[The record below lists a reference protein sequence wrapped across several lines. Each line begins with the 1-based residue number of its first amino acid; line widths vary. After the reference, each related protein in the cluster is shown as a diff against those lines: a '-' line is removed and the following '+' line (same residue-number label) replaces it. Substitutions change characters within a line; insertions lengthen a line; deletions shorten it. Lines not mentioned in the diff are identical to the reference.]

1 MFLRMFI
8 ASPFRQNLPYF
19 ETGQREA
26 QEAPPAFLFG
36 LLHHL
41 YHLLPEQDEAVV
53 DNFVVVVMSEQPVV
67 ELGPFFDFLQE
78 AGQLVVNISTVSQY
92 VHDAVWGA
100 VCDHIVHLIVNAF
113 QAVPSFLILGFIG
126 KLLFPPGVVVD
137 PESGAHSAK
146 SPVLFFKI
154 RRFGIQN
161 AILDVV
167 APGTAHGED
176 GVSLQVKDLPAHQM
190 DYMRPD
196 SLDRST
202 VPFLCRV
209 FAQQVEVFMVAADEQ
224 RGKGQI
230 LQPVQIPLLLLAPI
244 PYATKISFVLNSG

>member
-1 MFLRMFI
+1 M
-8 ASPFRQNLPYF
+8 ASPFRQNLPYL

-26 QEAPPAFLFG
+26 QEVPPAFLFG

-53 DNFVVVVMSEQPVV
+53 DDFVVVVMSEQPVV

-78 AGQLVVNISTVSQY
+78 VGQVVVNISTVSQY

-113 QAVPSFLILGFIG
+113 QTVPSFLILGFIG

-146 SPVLFFKI
+146 GPVLFFEI
-154 RRFGIQN
+154 GCFGVQDTV
-161 AILDVV
+161 LDIM
-167 APGTAHGED
+167 APGAAHGEE
-176 GVSLQVKDLPAHQM
+176 GVSLQVKDLPAHQV
-190 DYMRPD
+190 DHMRPD
-196 SLDRST
+196 WLDLSA

-209 FAQQVEVFMVAADEQ
+209 FSQQVEVFMVAADEQ

-230 LQPVQIPLLLLAPI
+230 LQPVQVPLLLLAPV
-244 PYATKISFVLNSG
+244 PYAAKISIITN

>member
-1 MFLRMFI
+1 MNI
-8 ASPFRQNLPYF
+8 AAISQCVHN
-19 ETGQREA
+19 T
-26 QEAPPAFLFG
+26 
-36 LLHHL
+36 
-41 YHLLPEQDEAVV
+41 
-53 DNFVVVVMSEQPVV
+53 
-67 ELGPFFDFLQE
+67 
-78 AGQLVVNISTVSQY
+78 AGGTVGDY
-92 VHDAVWGA
+92 
-100 VCDHIVHLIVNAF
+100 IVHLILNTLQTALG
-113 QAVPSFLILGFIG
+113 FLIFRLAG
-126 KLLFPPGVVVD
+126 KLLLPPGSVVD
-137 PESGAHSAK
+137 PEAGAHSAK

-244 PYATKISFVLNSG
+244 PYATKISADDHVVFLGHSGLLGEVFGCEPLEVAMGIAGCIDHFGSPSFAYYIISCST

>member
-1 MFLRMFI
+1 MKQAKEKHRRFLLRFSL
-8 ASPFRQNLPYF
+8 ACS
-19 ETGQREA
+19 
-26 QEAPPAFLFG
+26 
-36 LLHHL
+36 HHL

-53 DNFVVVVMSEQPVV
+53 DDFVIVVMSKQPVV

-78 AGQLVVNISTVSQY
+78 AGQVVVNISTVSQY

-146 SPVLFFKI
+146 GPVLFFVI
-154 RRFGIQN
+154 GCFGVQN
-161 AILDVV
+161 TVLDIM
-167 APGTAHGED
+167 ASGTAHGEE
-176 GVSLQVKDLPAHQM
+176 GIPLQIKDLPAHQM
-190 DYMRPD
+190 DHMRTD
-196 SLDRST
+196 SLDLSA
-202 VPFLCRV
+202 VPFLCGV
-209 FAQQVEVFMVAADEQ
+209 FSQQVEVFMVAADEQ
-224 RGKGQI
+224 RGKGQV

-244 PYATKISFVLNSG
+244 PYAAKIPVVLNSG

>member
-26 QEAPPAFLFG
+26 QEVPPAFLFG

-53 DNFVVVVMSEQPVV
+53 NDFVVVVMSEQPVV
-67 ELGPFFDFLQE
+67 ELGSFFDFLQE
-78 AGQLVVNISTVSQY
+78 AGQVVVNISTVSQY

-100 VCDHIVHLIVNAF
+100 VCDHIVHLIVNTLQTALG
-113 QAVPSFLILGFIG
+113 FLIFRLAG
-126 KLLFPPGVVVD
+126 KLLLPPGSVVD
-137 PESGAHSAK
+137 PEAGAHSAK

-167 APGTAHGED
+167 APGTAHGEE

-224 RGKGQI
+224 RGIGQI
-230 LQPVQIPLLLLAPI
+230 LQPVQIPRLLLAPI
-244 PYATKISFVLNSG
+244 PYAAKILVIPNSE